1 MFPFLTTSNFA
12 VEQAVI
18 HSSKDSDTLPSELV
32 PPTAVPPTSLDR
44 KRLEE
49 ATQREATLHRRHR
62 HIRNPL
68 HGWHHGRDQGHSTMR
83 DEGSEPVGTAASG
96 IATSERRSGS
106 GRPSEVETPRERPQD
121 ELGIPGSGQ
130 HPDFDA
136 EGRRV
141 KPVAASNLLNKD
153 PAEGPYA
160 QAARE
165 VQLDIMG
172 VPRVQTKIKE
182 Q

>member
-1 MFPFLTTSNFA
+1 MFPFLTTSNYA

-18 HSSKDSDTLPSELV
+18 RSSSMNSDTLPSELV
-32 PPTAVPPTSLDR
+32 PPTAVPPTSVD
-44 KRLEE
+44 KERLEK
-49 ATQREATLHRRHR
+49 ATRRDATLHHRHR

-68 HGWHHGRDQGHSTMR
+68 HGWHKRDQGPNKVT
-83 DEGSEPVGTAASG
+83 DEEGEPAGTAASG
-96 IATSERRSGS
+96 VATPERRSGS

-121 ELGIPGSGQ
+121 ELVIPGSSQ

-136 EGRRV
+136 EDRRV
-141 KPVAASNLLNKD
+141 RSVAASNLLDKD
-153 PAEGPYA
+153 SAGGPHA